1 MINNKVN
8 NKVKLIDESV
18 GFMKKG
24 NLVNIYISLDEQED
38 ILGTSTFY
46 WLDRI

>member
-24 NLVNIYISLDEQED
+24 NLVNIYISRDEQED
-38 ILGTSTFY
+38 ILRTLTFY
-46 WLDRI
+46 WHDRI